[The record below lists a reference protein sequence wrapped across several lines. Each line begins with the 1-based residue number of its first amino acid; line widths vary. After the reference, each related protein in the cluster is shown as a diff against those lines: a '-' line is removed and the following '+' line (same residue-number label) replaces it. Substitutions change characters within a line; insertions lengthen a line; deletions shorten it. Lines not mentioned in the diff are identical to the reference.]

1 MLPHPKGT
9 HARILLSSVFGPYAQ
24 DDDFG
29 SRKINPMELYH
40 NQVTREQGPFSLR
53 MFHRS
58 WGILMIQENIS
69 APTTVLDFPTRES
82 FEAELQAH
90 SYDVVGISSIIVNVG
105 KVREMCRIVR
115 RVSPH
120 SMIVIGGHV
129 AAIPEIDKM
138 IDADHIVRGDGISW
152 MRRFL
157 GEDDTA
163 PVRHPEIVSGF
174 DARTLGI
181 RLPQDKGTT
190 AATIIPS
197 VGCPMGC
204 NFCTTSAFFGGKG
217 KYLNFYDTGDE
228 LFSVMSQMEHR
239 LNVKS
244 FFMMDEN
251 FLLHKRRAME
261 LLDRMK
267 RHNKAWSLYVFSSAN
282 AIRQYTMRE
291 LVELGV
297 SWIWMGL
304 ESPKSSYKKLEG
316 SDTLTLTAELR
327 KHGIKLLGSTIVGLE
342 HHTPENIEEEIEH
355 AVAHDTDFHQ
365 FMLYTPVPGTP
376 LYQQIS
382 EEGRLLPDV
391 DLADIHGQ
399 HQFNFEHAAISRED
413 SKRFLDWAFRRDFER
428 NGPSIYRIC
437 RTTFDGWRRYRDDAD
452 PRVRARF
459 AREARSL
466 KDGYAAALWAMEK
479 HLRHT
484 NQAVAERVRGLR
496 KEITRE
502 FGTMSRVVSSALG
515 PVLLWAARREER
527 RLAAGKTYEPRTI
540 IQRRNWDGPE
550 ATVPGV
556 ASDSLCLSGPQP
568 SGLPV
573 FRPSRS

>member
-1 MLPHPKGT
+1 MSTHPKGSR
-9 HARILLSSVFGPYAQ
+9 ARILLSSVFGPYAQ
-24 DDDFG
+24 DDQFG

-69 APTTVLDFPTRES
+69 APTTVIDFPTREA
-82 FEAELQAH
+82 FEAELRANE
-90 SYDVVGISSIIVNVG
+90 YDIVGISSIIVNVG

-115 RVSPH
+115 NISPK
-120 SMIVIGGHV
+120 STIVIGGHV
-129 AAIPEIDKM
+129 TAIPGIEHLV
-138 IDADHIVRGDGISW
+138 DADHIVRGDGIAW

-157 GEDDTA
+157 GEDDQA
-163 PVRHPEIVSGF
+163 AIRHPEIVSGY
-174 DARTLGI
+174 DTRTLGLK
-181 RLPQDKGTT
+181 LPQRKGSV

-217 KYLNFYDTGDE
+217 RFLNFYDSGDE
-228 LFSVMSQMEHR
+228 LFGVMSRMEAN
-239 LNVKS
+239 LGAQS

-261 LLDRMK
+261 LLERMK
-267 RHNKAWSLYVFSSAN
+267 EKQKAWALYVFSSAN

-304 ESPKSSYKKLEG
+304 ESPRSAYTKLKG
-316 SDTLTLTAELR
+316 ADTRALTAELR
-327 KHGIKLLGSTIVGLE
+327 GHGIKLLGSTIVGLE
-342 HHTPENIEEEIEH
+342 HHTPENIHDEIEH

-376 LYQQIS
+376 LYAEMSEQQRMI
-382 EEGRLLPDV
+382 EGV

-399 HQFNFEHAAISRED
+399 HQFNFRHAAISRED
-413 SKRFLDWAFRRDFER
+413 SKRFLDHAFRRDFER

-437 RTTFDGWRRYRDDAD
+437 RTTLEGWRKYKNDAD

-459 AREARSL
+459 EWEARAL
-466 KDGYAAALWAMEK
+466 RDGYAAALWAMEK
-479 HLRHT
+479 HLART
-484 NQAVAERVRGLR
+484 NAAVAERIYGLR
-496 KEITRE
+496 QDVARE
-502 FGTMSRVVSSALG
+502 FGMVSSLVSRALG
-515 PVLLWAARREER
+515 PVLLWSARREEK
-527 RLAAGKTYEPRTI
+527 RLAAGQTYEPRTI
-540 IQRRNWDGPE
+540 VERRNWS
-550 ATVPGV
+550 A
-556 ASDSLCLSGPQP
+556 A
-568 SGLPV
+568 
-573 FRPSRS
+573 